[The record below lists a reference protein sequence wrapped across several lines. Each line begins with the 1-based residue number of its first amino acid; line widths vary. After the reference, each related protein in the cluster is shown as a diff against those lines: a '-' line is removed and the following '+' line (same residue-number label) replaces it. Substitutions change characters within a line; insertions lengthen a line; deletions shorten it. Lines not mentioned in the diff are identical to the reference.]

1 MRKLIIIM
9 GVVSIFLCACSVKD
23 RKTNQTD
30 EETIKVGFVNSVNQ
44 ADVWIINNIEENR
57 KTSTWGTASIKD
69 AEQEKDYSVTL
80 EKNSDDT
87 YLFRMIDVDGIYYES
102 NAITLKEGYSLLI
115 FRSDENDGE
124 A

>member
-1 MRKLIIIM
+1 M
-9 GVVSIFLCACSVKD
+9 
-23 RKTNQTD
+23 
-30 EETIKVGFVNSVNQ
+30 GFVNSVNQ
-44 ADVWIINNIEENR
+44 ADVWIINNTEENR